1 MLLSLGRVISSII
14 KGSSRAGEAHSP
26 HFFCVINQE
35 VKWKGRSRTDNCYVL
50 LSLFSIWPFVSQKW
64 SMLVCGLI
72 DV

>member
-50 LSLFSIWPFVSQKW
+50 LSSLFHLAFCFSEMVHVVLW
-64 SMLVCGLI
+64 SY
-72 DV
+72 